1 MNTFKVASSN
11 TNKGILWRF
20 PPMTLQETD
29 GSSCSA
35 SSTTGVIPSASFTSF
50 DWVGAG
56 DTCSACM
63 VSALLG
69 PSCSSFPAD
78 PGTSSEAF
86 LSLDANRLGESC
98 RTTLYNYNIY
108 IYIHSHNVFY
118 HCNYSIMMYYV
129 SFPRLHVRQCGM
141 YNTWRRLKTLED
153 AWRRLKT
160 LEEKDGNDE

>member
-108 IYIHSHNVFY
+108 IYTVTM
-118 HCNYSIMMYYV
+118 YSITVITVLWCIMYHFLACM
-129 SFPRLHVRQCGM
+129 SDSAACII
-141 YNTWRRLKTLED
+141 LED